1 MAANSRTLSP
11 RKNDCGFLLRWG
23 QIISSLTTGA
33 VHERRRDG
41 FLPWWFPGEAFGDG
55 YNFPAGTLINHVI
68 CNHPEIHSACHSACH
83 SAALATHI
91 SACHHGH
98 GVAKP
103 EPGQNWVWKSDSHRI
118 SIYIIYERNVREVSP
133 WDLWVSYQTNPIW
146 IGKLKKWG
154 CLTPNITKLWHG
166 LCRSIRKCQSLQGMC
181 QLLSVEKN
189 SHFGHKEADVTLLHI
204 QRLYVF
210 TQFHKAIALRTCLVQ
225 DTCLVILLHFDDLHA
240 YQHFYNNWV
249 QAVHAPYLQQYESL
263 WILIEDVSHV
273 VILWRGKAAGRCAA
287 NTPELNAECLS
298 LVRLRP
304 RHGRAS
310 KKAIRPSA
318 LGWSAV
324 GDNDRSFS
332 RPGFITLR
340 DG

>member
-166 LCRSIRKCQSLQGMC
+166 LCRSIRQCQSLQGMC

-210 TQFHKAIALRTCLVQ
+210 TQFHKLGHVGHFLAVISPHVRKLWSRSEAPPEVCVESSYMLLSEKGYRDMQRPYSAPPNYFTQENLFSPFRSHLV
-225 DTCLVILLHFDDLHA
+225 
-240 YQHFYNNWV
+240 
-249 QAVHAPYLQQYESL
+249 
-263 WILIEDVSHV
+263 
-273 VILWRGKAAGRCAA
+273 
-287 NTPELNAECLS
+287 
-298 LVRLRP
+298 
-304 RHGRAS
+304 
-310 KKAIRPSA
+310 
-318 LGWSAV
+318 
-324 GDNDRSFS
+324 
-332 RPGFITLR
+332 
-340 DG
+340 